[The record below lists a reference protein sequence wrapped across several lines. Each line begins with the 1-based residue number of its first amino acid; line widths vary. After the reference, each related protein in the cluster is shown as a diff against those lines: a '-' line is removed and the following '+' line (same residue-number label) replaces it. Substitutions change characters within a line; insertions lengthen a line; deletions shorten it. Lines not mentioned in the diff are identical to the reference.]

1 MTTTATSVE
10 TTPAALGAADARAPL
25 RRAPGLRRFVRV
37 FLGRPVVV
45 FGAVLLAIVVLAAA
59 LAPVIAPYD
68 PYTQDLSAV
77 LQGASPVHWLGTDT
91 LGRDTLSRIIY
102 GAQIALLIGIGTVAM
117 AATIGTTLG
126 LVAAYFGGWVFTV
139 IMRLTDAMMAIPAL
153 LLALVISTLLGSG
166 LNAVLIAVGL
176 ALMPGYVRLMA
187 GQVLSA
193 KNNEYVTAARSIGAS
208 RTSVM
213 FRHILPNC
221 LSPLIVQVTLVIG
234 LAILI
239 EATLSFLGLG
249 IKPPT
254 AAWGSMV
261 NDGYRYLALHPILSI
276 GPGLAIM
283 LVVFAFNMVGDGL
296 RDALDPRLRNV
307 L

>member
-1 MTTTATSVE
+1 MTVVTEAPPVAAGSLPRSE
-10 TTPAALGAADARAPL
+10 T
-25 RRAPGLRRFVRV
+25 RRRVNAYRRFARV
-37 FLGRPVVV
+37 FWSRPLVV
-45 FGAVLLAIVVLAAA
+45 FGSVAIVLLILGAVF
-59 LAPVIAPYD
+59 APVLAPYD
-68 PYTQDLSAV
+68 PYEQNLGQV
-77 LQGASPVHWLGTDT
+77 LQDPSVAHWLGTDT

-102 GAQIALLIGIGTVAM
+102 GARIALLIGVGTVAL

-126 LVAAYFGGWVFTV
+126 LLAAYSGGWVFTV

-153 LLALVISTLLGSG
+153 LLALVVSTLLGSG
-166 LNAVLIAVGL
+166 LNGVLVAVAL
-176 ALMPGYVRLMA
+176 ALMPGYIRLMA
-187 GQVLSA
+187 GQVLSG
-193 KNNEYVTAARSIGAS
+193 KQNEYVVAARSIGAG
-208 RTSVM
+208 RIAVM

-221 LSPLIVQVTLVIG
+221 LSPLIVQVTLVMG

-261 NDGYRYLALHPILSI
+261 YDGYRYLALRPILSL

>member
-1 MTTTATSVE
+1 MSISIDATARGSTSV
-10 TTPAALGAADARAPL
+10 GAARAT
-25 RRAPGLRRFVRV
+25 RRTSGYRRFWRV
-37 FLGRPVVV
+37 FFRRPVVV
-45 FGAVLLAIVVLAAA
+45 FGSVTVVMLILAAVL
-59 LAPVIAPYD
+59 APFIAPYD
-68 PYTQDLSAV
+68 PYEQNLTIV
-77 LQGASPVHWLGTDT
+77 LQDVSIGHWLGTDA
-91 LGRDTLSRIIY
+91 LGRDTLSRIIF
-102 GAQIALLIGIGTVAM
+102 GSRIALLIGIGTVAV

-126 LVAAYFGGWVFTV
+126 LLAAYLEGWAFTV
-139 IMRLTDAMMAIPAL
+139 IMRLTDAMMAIPGL
-153 LLALVISTLLGSG
+153 LLALVVSTLLGSG
-166 LNAVLIAVGL
+166 LNAVLVAVAL
-176 ALMPGYVRLMA
+176 ALVPGYVRLMA

-193 KNNEYVTAARSIGAS
+193 KQNEYVTAARSIGAS
-208 RTSVM
+208 RGSVM
-213 FRHILPNC
+213 FKHILPNC

-261 NDGYRYLALHPILSI
+261 SDGYRYLALRPILSL

-296 RDALDPRLRNV
+296 RDALDPRLRNIG
-307 L
+307 

>member
-1 MTTTATSVE
+1 
-10 TTPAALGAADARAPL
+10 
-25 RRAPGLRRFVRV
+25 
-37 FLGRPVVV
+37 
-45 FGAVLLAIVVLAAA
+45 
-59 LAPVIAPYD
+59 
-68 PYTQDLSAV
+68 
-77 LQGASPVHWLGTDT
+77 
-91 LGRDTLSRIIY
+91 
-102 GAQIALLIGIGTVAM
+102 
-117 AATIGTTLG
+117 
-126 LVAAYFGGWVFTV
+126 
-139 IMRLTDAMMAIPAL
+139 
-153 LLALVISTLLGSG
+153 LALVVSTLLGSG
-166 LNAVLIAVGL
+166 INAVLIAVGL

-187 GQVLSA
+187 GQVLST
-193 KNNEYVTAARSIGAS
+193 KQNEYVTAARSIGAG
-208 RTSVM
+208 RMSVM

-261 NDGYRYLALHPILSI
+261 NDGYRYLALYPILSI
-276 GPGLAIM
+276 APGLAIM

>member
-1 MTTTATSVE
+1 
-10 TTPAALGAADARAPL
+10 
-25 RRAPGLRRFVRV
+25 
-37 FLGRPVVV
+37 V
-45 FGAVLLAIVVLAAA
+45 FGTITIAVLVLAAV
-59 LAPVIAPYD
+59 LAPLIAPYD
-68 PYTQDLSAV
+68 PYEQDLSLV
-77 LQGASPVHWLGTDT
+77 LQDASPAHWLGTDT
-91 LGRDTLSRIIY
+91 LGRDTLSRIIH
-102 GAQIALLIGIGTVAM
+102 GSRIALLIGVGTVAM
-117 AATIGTTLG
+117 SATVGTTLG

-153 LLALVISTLLGSG
+153 LLALVVSTLLGSG
-166 LNAVLIAVGL
+166 INGVMIAVAL

-193 KNNEYVTAARSIGAS
+193 KQNEYVVAARSIGAG
-208 RTSVM
+208 RMAVM

-261 NDGYRYLALHPILSI
+261 YDGYRYLPLRPILSL

>member
-1 MTTTATSVE
+1 MTTS
-10 TTPAALGAADARAPL
+10 AAAAAPL
-25 RRAPGLRRFVRV
+25 HLANAPTRSSAYRRFARV
-37 FLGRPVVV
+37 FFNRPVVV
-45 FGAVLLAIVVLAAA
+45 FGSITVLLLLLAAA
-59 LAPVIAPYD
+59 VAPAIAPYD
-68 PYTQDLSAV
+68 PYEQNLGQV
-77 LQGASPVHWLGTDT
+77 LQDTSAEHWLGTDT
-91 LGRDTLSRIIY
+91 LGRDTLSRIIF
-102 GAQIALLIGIGTVAM
+102 GSRIALLIGLGTVAM

-139 IMRLTDAMMAIPAL
+139 IMRFTDAMMAIPAL
-153 LLALVISTLLGSG
+153 LMALVISTLLGSG
-166 LNAVLIAVGL
+166 VNGVLVGVGL

-193 KNNEYVTAARSIGAS
+193 KQNEYVIAARAIGAGQNA
-208 RTSVM
+208 VM

-239 EATLSFLGLG
+239 EATLSFLGVG

-261 NDGYRYLALHPILSI
+261 YDGYRYLALRPILSL

-283 LVVFAFNMVGDGL
+283 LAVFGFNMIGDGL

>member
-1 MTTTATSVE
+1 MTTTVAAPPSTSSLAN
-10 TTPAALGAADARAPL
+10 AASRK
-25 RRAPGLRRFVRV
+25 RRVPGVRRFARV
-37 FLGRPVVV
+37 FFSRPVVV
-45 FGAVLLAIVVLAAA
+45 FGFGSVVVLVLVAIF
-59 LAPVIAPYD
+59 APLIAPYD
-68 PYTQDLSAV
+68 PYEQNLAQV
-77 LQGASPVHWLGTDT
+77 LQDPSPEHWLGTDT

-102 GAQIALLIGIGTVAM
+102 GSRVALLVGVGTVAM

-126 LVAAYFGGWVFTV
+126 LIAANFGGWVFTV

-153 LLALVISTLLGSG
+153 LLALVVSTLLGSG
-166 LNAVLIAVGL
+166 LNAVLVAVGL

-187 GQVLSA
+187 GQVLSTRQ
-193 KNNEYVTAARSIGAS
+193 NEYVMAARAVGAGQ
-208 RTSVM
+208 RAVM

-261 NDGYRYLALHPILSI
+261 YDGYRYLALRPILSL

-283 LVVFAFNMVGDGL
+283 LAVFAFNMVGDGL
-296 RDALDPRLRNV
+296 RDALDPRLRNI